1 LATSI
6 SRDGKGSREWLV
18 YLLAVSAL
26 SAFLIAVFE
35 LTVHVRFETNDDV
48 AMELLC
54 SGFGFA
60 VRPDAHMLF
69 SHIWLGKVLAAL
81 YTWNGDVRWYPIYLQ
96 AAGAVAF
103 ATIGFCFLI
112 KHKFWVGLLASL
124 LFFLASAVTCF
135 VVMQFTA
142 TACLVTLAGVAIAFT
157 IADAEELT
165 CRQNIFLSVLGM
177 ALLMLASLIR
187 FEGFELILAFGLLLS
202 ILRRI
207 PKPLL
212 QKRVILPISVLVAAG
227 IFGLTAA
234 EFQKAAYRNDPN
246 WNGFFSILRATADF
260 TDFQKGNY
268 VVNNAPLLKQVNWSA
283 NDVHM
288 LEIWGYM
295 DANVFSLEKVN
306 EVRRQLPTST
316 ISLQKVGSQLFGL
329 LGDPTLF
336 AIYAVI
342 APFLFVMDARR
353 MGLARYAALCL
364 ASSGILC
371 VLIACFKSS
380 WHVYLPVFSFLLWA
394 CLFHIDAARVATAL
408 SSAWRQRRVAF
419 CLLIVVLGLAYG
431 FWVQKVYAEPF
442 RNISRMNHILKDSIK
457 ALNPN
462 KHTLYV
468 CWGTAFPFEY
478 ILPFDSL
485 SFYFKN
491 LSFLPIGCQS
501 RAPTFGQMLALYNI
515 KDFFSGLLQPNVV
528 LLSYDFN
535 NKILE
540 QYMLEH
546 YGLTVKANVLAGYF
560 PDGRLTLYK
569 VVRVAAQ

>member
-1 LATSI
+1 LANLI
-6 SRDGKGSREWLV
+6 SGDGKSSCEWLI
-18 YLLAVSAL
+18 YFIAVCAL
-26 SAFLIAVFE
+26 SLFLIAVFE
-35 LTVHVRFETNDDV
+35 LTVHVRFETNDDM

-60 VRPDAHMLF
+60 LRPDAHLLF
-69 SHIWLGKVLAAL
+69 SHIWLGKVLSAL
-81 YTWNGDVRWYPIYLQ
+81 YSWNADVRWYPLYLQ

-103 ATIGFCFLI
+103 VSIGFCFLA
-112 KHKFWVGLLASL
+112 KHRLWIGLLSSL

-142 TACLVTLAGVAIAFT
+142 TACLVTLAGLAIAFT
-157 IADAEELT
+157 IADAEELS
-165 CRQNIFLSVLGM
+165 CKQNIILSVLAM
-177 ALLMLASLIR
+177 ALLMLATMIR
-187 FEGFELILAFGLLLS
+187 FEGFELILAFGFLLS

-212 QKRVILPISVLVAAG
+212 QKRVILPLSILVVGG

-234 EFQKAAYRNDPN
+234 ECQKAAYRNDPN
-246 WNGFFSILRATADF
+246 WHGFLSILRATADF

-295 DANVFSLEKVN
+295 DAKVFSLDKVN

-316 ISLQKVGSQLFGL
+316 ISMQKVCSQLLGL

-342 APFLFVMDARR
+342 APALFVMDSRKL
-353 MGLARYAALCL
+353 GLRRYALLCA
-364 ASSGILC
+364 ASSIILC
-371 VLIACFKSS
+371 ILIACFKSS
-380 WHVYLPVFSFLLWA
+380 WHVYLPVFSFVLWA
-394 CLFHIDAARVATAL
+394 CLFHIDAVRVETIL
-408 SSAWRQRRVAF
+408 SQAWRLRKAAVCAV
-419 CLLIVVLGLAYG
+419 IVCLGLAYG
-431 FWVQKVYAEPF
+431 FWVNKVYAEPF
-442 RNISRMNHILKDSIK
+442 KNVRHMNHILKDSIK

-462 KHTLYV
+462 KNTLYV
-468 CWGTAFPFEY
+468 CWGTAFPLEY
-478 ILPFDSL
+478 ILPFDNL
-485 SFYFKN
+485 KFYFQN
-491 LSFLPIGCQS
+491 LHFLPIGCQS
-501 RAPTFGQMLALYNI
+501 RAPTFAHILDLYNI
-515 KDFFSGLLQPNVV
+515 KDFFLGLLQPNVV

-546 YGLTVKANVLAGYF
+546 YGLTVKAKFLTSYF

-569 VVRVAAQ
+569 VTMAAP

>member
-6 SRDGKGSREWLV
+6 SRDGKSSREWLI
-18 YLLAVSAL
+18 YFLAIAAL
-26 SAFLIAVFE
+26 SLFLIAVFE

-69 SHIWLGKVLAAL
+69 SHIWLGKVLSAL
-81 YTWNGDVRWYPIYLQ
+81 YSWNADVRWYPLYLQ
-96 AAGAVAF
+96 AAGFVAF

-112 KHKFWVGLLASL
+112 KHRLWIGLLASL

-142 TACLVTLAGVAIAFT
+142 TACLVTLAGLAIAFT
-157 IADAEELT
+157 IADVEELS
-165 CRQNIFLSVLGM
+165 CRQNIILCVLGM

-187 FEGFELILAFGLLLS
+187 FEGFELILAFGFLLS

-212 QKRVILPISVLVAAG
+212 QKRVILPISILVASG
-227 IFGLTAA
+227 IFGVTAA

-246 WNGFFSILRATADF
+246 WHGFFSILRATADF

-268 VVNNAPLLKQVNWSA
+268 VEHNAPLLKQVDWSP

-295 DANVFSLEKVN
+295 DAKVFSLEKVN

-316 ISLQKVGSQLFGL
+316 ISIEKVGSQLLGL

-342 APFLFVMDARR
+342 APFLLVMDPRR
-353 MGLARYAALCL
+353 LGLPRYALLSA
-364 ASSGILC
+364 ASSIILC
-371 VLIACFKSS
+371 ILIACFKSS

-394 CLFHIDAARVATAL
+394 CLFHIDASRVETIL
-408 SSAWRQRRVAF
+408 STTWRDRRVPL
-419 CLLIVVLGLAYG
+419 CSTIICLGLAYG
-431 FWVQKVYAEPF
+431 FWVNKVYAEPF
-442 RNISRMNHILKDSIK
+442 RDVRHMNHILKDSIK
-457 ALNPN
+457 AINPN
-462 KHTLYV
+462 KDTLYV

-485 SFYFKN
+485 SFYFRN
-491 LSFLPIGCQS
+491 LCFLPIGCQS

-515 KDFFSGLLQPNVV
+515 KDFFLGLLQPNVV

-546 YGLTVKANVLAGYF
+546 YKLPVKAKVLTGYF

-569 VVRVAAQ
+569 VVRVAAP